1 MSPKTIFAVS
11 LLLISNAV
19 KSQDLLFLQKQ
30 IDSIYVKE
38 KLVGGILIGVLDND
52 KRSFFTTGYA
62 VPESKTLFNSNT
74 IVEIGSITKT
84 FTAYVLLQVLKE
96 NKIDENTSIISYLP
110 DSVQVNES
118 LRQISFL
125 NLMNHT
131 AGSPRIPDN
140 LIFSMTPYDDYK
152 LNDLYSFLKTYQVK
166 SVGKYDYSNLGFG
179 LAGILAERISKNTYQ
194 ELLQKYIYKPFGMS
208 KKSGF
213 VQKAQGYFGED
224 KSAFWNMNCLAPA
237 GKIQCSANDMLT
249 YLSNISSPK
258 KKNKFI
264 VDSLTSQTQLINK
277 RIQIGRGWHIF
288 TPKNGNKFYW
298 HNGGTYGFST
308 FAAFSKN
315 TNKGFFIVINEFNK
329 NQILD
334 IIGFKLIDS
343 YLNANP

>member
-19 KSQDLLFLQKQ
+19 KSQDLSFLQKQ

-62 VPESKTLFNSNT
+62 VPESKILFNSNT

-110 DSVQVNES
+110 DSVQTNES

-131 AGSPRIPDN
+131 AGLPRVPDN

-152 LNDLYSFLKTYQVK
+152 LNDLYNFLKTYQVK

-179 LAGILAERISKNTYQ
+179 LAGVLAEHISRRTYQ
-194 ELLQKYIYKPFGMS
+194 ELLQKYIFKPFGILQ
-208 KKSGF
+208 KKDTS
-213 VQKAQGYFGED
+213 QKAQGYFNGE
-224 KSAFWNMNCLAPA
+224 KSIFWNMNCLAPA
-237 GKIQCSANDMLT
+237 GTVQCSANDMLT
-249 YLSNISSPK
+249 YLSNISVPK
-258 KKNKFI
+258 KKNKVI
-264 VDSLTSQTQLINK
+264 VDSLTSQTQIINK
-277 RIQIGRGWHIF
+277 RLQMGRGWHIY
-288 TPKNGNKFYW
+288 TTKNENKFYW

-315 TNKGFFIVINEFNK
+315 TNKGFFMVINEFDKNK
-329 NQILD
+329 FLD
-334 IIGFKLIDS
+334 TIGFKLINS
-343 YLNANP
+343 FLNVNP

>member
-19 KSQDLLFLQKQ
+19 KSQDLSFLQKQ

-131 AGSPRIPDN
+131 AGLPRIPDN
-140 LIFSMTPYDDYK
+140 LIFSMTPYDDYR
-152 LNDLYSFLKTYQVK
+152 LNDLYNFLKTYQVK
-166 SVGKYDYSNLGFG
+166 SLGKYDYSNLGFG
-179 LAGILAERISKNTYQ
+179 LAGVLAERISKKTYQ
-194 ELLQKYIYKPFGMS
+194 ELLQKYIFKPFGIKQKNDAS
-208 KKSGF
+208 
-213 VQKAQGYFGED
+213 QKAQGYFNGE
-224 KSAFWNMNCLAPA
+224 KSVFWNMNCLAPA
-237 GKIQCSANDMLT
+237 GAVQCSANDMLT
-249 YLSNISSPK
+249 YLSNISVPK
-258 KKNKFI
+258 KKNKVI
-264 VDSLTSQTQLINK
+264 VDSLTSQTQIINK
-277 RIQIGRGWHIF
+277 RLQMGRGWHIY
-288 TPKNGNKFYW
+288 TTKNGNKFYW

-315 TNKGFFIVINEFNK
+315 TNKGFFMVINEFDK
-329 NQILD
+329 NEILD
-334 IIGFKLIDS
+334 PIGFKLINS
-343 YLNANP
+343 FLNPNP